1 MRESKAIA
9 KWELRKRL
17 YDNRI
22 IWPLIGAILV
32 FHGLLPV
39 PEGWGSS
46 GGMFLSGF
54 SGPLTGP
61 SLLLVLLCLY
71 QIVLY
76 PSLSLL
82 GDMGKPW
89 HVLEQMACRS
99 AARTVVIR
107 LLVTFLFSAAA
118 VAAIYLDSW
127 FLRRFWTA
135 TTTYLTIT
143 ADVPDM
149 LQMLWSGAVAYPVTA
164 LAAWQTACLW
174 FSRKW
179 PRRAAGVALFLLA
192 LYLHNLAWHIGA
204 GVPGFAADGV
214 LTALFF
220 VAAVKL

>member
-1 MRESKAIA
+1 MREIKTVA
-9 KWELRKRL
+9 KWELRMRL

-22 IWPLIGAILV
+22 IWPLIGAVLV
-32 FHGLLPV
+32 LHALLPV
-39 PEGWGSS
+39 PKGWESS
-46 GGMFLSGF
+46 GGMSLSGF
-54 SGPLTGP
+54 SGLLTGP

-76 PSLSLL
+76 PSISLL

-99 AARTVVIR
+99 AARTAAVRIF
-107 LLVTFLFSAAA
+107 VTFFFSAAA
-118 VAAIYLDSW
+118 VAALYLDSW

-149 LQMLWSGAVAYPVTA
+149 LQMLWFGGVAYPVTA

-179 PRRAAGVALFLLA
+179 PRRAAGAALFLLA
-192 LYLHNLAWHIGA
+192 LYLHNLAWHVGA
-204 GVPGFAADGV
+204 GVSGFAADAV